1 MCRMI
6 RCCAFLVFI
15 WVAALQLTSS
25 NTIDKA
31 YSGDSIGEAQ
41 DFRDAGDVTN
51 QLSDKRLQRR
61 RQRWQRK
68 LQWFI
73 KRNRLEQRC
82 KVEAKK
88 ETEQLQKKREAK
100 DKTILRNNYQILQHG
115 EGSFASKKEWLS
127 AMDSE
132 KCAGCLL
139 KIICSHPPSFLSKY
153 VSFSSWKSLK
163 LWLFDVKLLL
173 LKNLYYFYF
182 QNEAI
187 MP

>member
-25 NTIDKA
+25 NIIDKA

-41 DFRDAGDVTN
+41 DFRDAGDVAD
-51 QLSDKRLQRR
+51 QLSDKRLWW
-61 RQRWQRK
+61 RWQK

-73 KRNRLEQRC
+73 KRERLEQRC

-88 ETEQLQKKREAK
+88 ETEQVQKKREEK

-115 EGSFASKKEWLS
+115 EGSFASNKEWLS
-127 AMDSE
+127 AIKSE

-139 KIICSHPPSFLSKY
+139 KKICSRPPRFLSKY

-163 LWLFDVKLLL
+163 LRLFDVKLLFL
-173 LKNLYYFYF
+173 QNLYYFYF